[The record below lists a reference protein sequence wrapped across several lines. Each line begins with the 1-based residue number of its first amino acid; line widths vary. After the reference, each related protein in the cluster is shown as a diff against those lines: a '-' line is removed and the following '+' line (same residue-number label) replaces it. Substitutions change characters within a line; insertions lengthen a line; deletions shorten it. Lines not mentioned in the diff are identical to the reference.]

1 MKAKAAI
8 AVCSTIVFAL
18 VLAFGGL
25 AWAEE
30 SEKIN
35 INTATLEELVKLKRV
50 GSKVAL
56 RIIDY
61 RSETPFET
69 PEDIMKVSG
78 IGKRI
83 YEENKDVIVV
93 D

>member
-1 MKAKAAI
+1 MKSRATI
-8 AVCSTIVFAL
+8 AVCATIVFAFVL
-18 VLAFGGL
+18 VFGGL

-35 INTATLEELVKLKRV
+35 INTATLKELVKLKRV
-50 GSKVAL
+50 GPKFAQ
-56 RIIDY
+56 RIIDH

-69 PEDIMKVSG
+69 PEDIMKVPG
-78 IGKRI
+78 IGKRTF
-83 YEENKDVIVV
+83 EENKDVIVV

>member
-1 MKAKAAI
+1 MRARARI
-8 AVCSTIVFAL
+8 AVCSTVVFAF
-18 VLAFGGL
+18 VLAFGGF

-35 INTATLEELVKLKRV
+35 INTATLEELVELKRV
-50 GSKVAL
+50 GSKIAL

-69 PEDIMKVSG
+69 PEDIMKVPG

-83 YEENKDVIVV
+83 YEENKDLIVV
-93 D
+93 E